1 MWEELLFQAIVTLL
15 PLLALLIIALISLG
29 IAYLRKHTQRISNEV
44 AQTSLLAAL
53 AEAESQA
60 MKAVKAT
67 NQTLVDELK
76 AGRADGKL
84 TEEEKRKALEAAKIA
99 FMRGISSGSLKT
111 LEAAIGPVEQWL
123 TDLIEAKVAE
133 AKDTSETVRAVDKLA
148 NPLSSNPAS

>member
-44 AQTSLLAAL
+44 AQTSLLTAL

-99 FMRGISSGSLKT
+99 FMRGISSGTLET

-133 AKDTSETVRAVDKLA
+133 AKEPSETVRTVDKLA
-148 NPLSSNPAS
+148 NPLLSSPAS